1 MKNEE
6 ITDICGKKIIALCNP
21 TYGDQS
27 NGGMFLDMQFVEKL
41 NKITDKLIIIHP
53 ANRWISNTKLGK
65 TNAESK
71 HLKSLEIIDANK
83 EFNIGTGWRWGG
95 IYEYDNLNEYEE
107 TLVIFN
113 NKKTSIDL
121 NYLNR
126 VQYWKNIMFDSDLQ
140 KIVEKTNHLYKDLK
154 NKYKTMV
161 NDGHGFIYE
170 ENRLQ
175 RGKNTYGVIKKDQIK
190 LERVKKYL
198 KEGTYKYCLYKGSGN
213 NDYDAVQEW
222 KGQNPDELF
231 NGQLCWLTNNINVK
245 NNIKYWLEC
254 PLCDLWRKY
263 YMNGYKMSTMC
274 AYGCIPAL
282 NFTMNEK
289 EFKDY
294 VDSLNKFDK
303 NDIKILKEKNIHNA
317 NKLSLT

>member
-21 TYGDQS
+21 PYGDRS
-27 NGGMFLDMQFVEKL
+27 NGGIFLDMQFAEKI

-53 ANRWISNTKLGK
+53 ANRWVSNTKLGK

-83 EFNIGTGWRWGG
+83 EFNISTVWRWGG

-113 NKKTSIDL
+113 DKKASIDL

-140 KIVEKTNHLYKDLK
+140 KIVEKTNNLYKYLK

-175 RGKNTYGVIKKDQIK
+175 KGKNTFGVIKKDQIR

-213 NDYDAVQEW
+213 HDYDAVQEW

-274 AYGCIPAL
+274 TYGCIPAL

-317 NKLSLT
+317 NNL

>member
-1 MKNEE
+1 M
-6 ITDICGKKIIALCNP
+6 NP
-21 TYGDQS
+21 PYGDRS
-27 NGGMFLDMQFVEKL
+27 KGGMFLDMHFAEKT

-53 ANRWISNTKLGK
+53 ATKWVSNTKLGK

-83 EFNIGTGWRWGG
+83 EFNIGTVWRWGG
-95 IYEYDNLNEYEE
+95 IYEYDNLNENEE

-126 VQYWKNIMFDSDLQ
+126 VKYWKNITFDSDLQ
-140 KIVEKTNHLYKDLK
+140 KILEKTNNLYKDLK
-154 NKYKTMV
+154 NKYKTRN

-175 RGKNTYGVIKKDQIK
+175 IGKNRYGVTKKDQIK

-213 NDYDAVQEW
+213 NGYDTMKEW

-254 PLCDLWRKY
+254 PIFNMWRTSYLGKGANCY
-263 YMNGYKMSTMC
+263 
-274 AYGCIPAL
+274 AYNLLPGL
-282 NFTMNEK
+282 NFNQPEE
-289 EFKDY
+289 EFKEY

-303 NDIKILKEKNIHNA
+303 EDIEILKEKNIHNA
-317 NKLSLT
+317 NNL

>member
-1 MKNEE
+1 MNK
-6 ITDICGKKIIALCNP
+6 GKKFDIVLMNP
-21 TYGDQS
+21 PYGDPY
-27 NGGMFLDMQFVEKL
+27 NGGMYLDMQFVEKC
-41 NKITDKLIIIHP
+41 NKICNKLIVIHP

-126 VQYWKNIMFDSDLQ
+126 VKYWKNIMFDSDLQ
-140 KIVEKTNHLYKDLK
+140 KIVEKTNNLYKDLK

-175 RGKNTYGVIKKDQIK
+175 RGKNTFGVIKKDQIR

-198 KEGTYKYCLYKGSGN
+198 KEGEYKYCLYKGSFN
-213 NDYDAVQEW
+213 SEYNDVQEW

-231 NGQLCWLTNNINVK
+231 KGQICWLTNKENVK

-263 YMNGYKMSTMC
+263 IFGNGGGTSGC
-274 AYGCIPAL
+274 HYGEIPAL
-282 NFTMNEK
+282 DFEMNEDKFK
-289 EFKDY
+289 EY
-294 VDSLNKFDK
+294 VDSLNKFTKDE
-303 NDIKILKEKNIHNA
+303 IKELKKFNIHNA
-317 NKLSLT
+317 DKL

>member
-1 MKNEE
+1 
-6 ITDICGKKIIALCNP
+6 
-21 TYGDQS
+21 
-27 NGGMFLDMQFVEKL
+27 
-41 NKITDKLIIIHP
+41 
-53 ANRWISNTKLGK
+53 
-65 TNAESK
+65 
-71 HLKSLEIIDANK
+71 
-83 EFNIGTGWRWGG
+83 
-95 IYEYDNLNEYEE
+95 
-107 TLVIFN
+107 
-113 NKKTSIDL
+113 
-121 NYLNR
+121 
-126 VQYWKNIMFDSDLQ
+126 MFDSDLQ

-213 NDYDAVQEW
+213 NDYDNVQEW

-263 YMNGYKMSTMC
+263 YMNNYKMSTMC
-274 AYGCIPAL
+274 AYGHIPAL
-282 NFTMNEK
+282 NFEMNEN

-303 NDIKILKEKNIHNA
+303 EDIKILKEYKIKNA
-317 NKLSLT
+317 DKL

>member
-1 MKNEE
+1 
-6 ITDICGKKIIALCNP
+6 
-21 TYGDQS
+21 
-27 NGGMFLDMQFVEKL
+27 
-41 NKITDKLIIIHP
+41 
-53 ANRWISNTKLGK
+53 
-65 TNAESK
+65 
-71 HLKSLEIIDANK
+71 
-83 EFNIGTGWRWGG
+83 
-95 IYEYDNLNEYEE
+95 
-107 TLVIFN
+107 
-113 NKKTSIDL
+113 
-121 NYLNR
+121 
-126 VQYWKNIMFDSDLQ
+126 MFDSDLQ
-140 KIVEKTNHLYKDLK
+140 KIVEKTNNLYKYLK

-175 RGKNTYGVIKKDQIK
+175 RGKNTFGVIKKDQIR

-213 NDYDAVQEW
+213 NYYNAVQEW

-317 NKLSLT
+317 NNL